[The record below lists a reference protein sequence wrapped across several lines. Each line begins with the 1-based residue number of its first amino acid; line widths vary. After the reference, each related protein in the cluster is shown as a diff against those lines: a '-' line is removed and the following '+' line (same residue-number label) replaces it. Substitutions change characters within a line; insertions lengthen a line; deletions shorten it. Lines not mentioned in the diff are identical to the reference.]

1 MPILLPQLKRLT
13 VPSAP
18 PPRVLNP
25 NAIRHPPRPRPR
37 PHLRPPFSMP
47 EWANGLE
54 TVGHGIVYFTMFYC
68 SMNWWYYRRT
78 REEAEA
84 DTEADTDDASN
95 PPKK

>member
-13 VPSAP
+13 VPAAP

-25 NAIRHPPRPRPR
+25 NAIRPR
-37 PHLRPPFSMP
+37 PHLRRSFSMP

-84 DTEADTDDASN
+84 DTDADDSN